1 MHLIISTTS
10 MIPIYEQI
18 ISEIKNLIRTGELK
32 ENDVLPS
39 VRSLA
44 RELKISALTVKKAYD
59 ELEKEGLIA
68 TVHGKGSYIS
78 FSNRNL
84 LAEEMRKE
92 LENDLELAVNKGR
105 KIGLSN
111 AEISDLFQMI
121 LEDTNVRN

>member
-18 ISEIKNLIRTGELK
+18 ITEIKNLIRKGELK

-59 ELEKEGLIA
+59 ELEKEGLVA
-68 TVHGKGSYIS
+68 TIHGKGSYIS

-92 LENDLELAVNKGR
+92 LENDLELAIAKGR
-105 KIGLSN
+105 KIGLSDE
-111 AEISDLFQMI
+111 EISDLFQMI
-121 LEDTNVRN
+121 LEETNA

>member
-18 ISEIKNLIRTGELK
+18 IEEIKNLIRKGELV

-59 ELEKEGLIA
+59 ELEKGGLIA
-68 TVHGKGSYIS
+68 SIDGKGSDIA
-78 FSNRNL
+78 FSNKNL
-84 LAEEMRKE
+84 LADEMRKE
-92 LENDLELAVNKGR
+92 LENDLELAIEKGR
-105 KIGLSN
+105 KIGLN
-111 AEISDLFQMI
+111 NEEINDLFQMI
-121 LEDTNVRN
+121 LEDTNA

>member
-18 ISEIKNLIRTGELK
+18 ITEIKNLIRKGELK

-59 ELEKEGLIA
+59 ELEKEGLVA
-68 TVHGKGSYIS
+68 TIHGKGSYIS

-84 LAEEMRKE
+84 LAEEMRNE
-92 LENDLELAVNKGR
+92 LENDLELAIAKGR
-105 KIGLSN
+105 KIGLSDE
-111 AEISDLFQMI
+111 EISDLFQMI

>member
-1 MHLIISTTS
+1 MHMIISTTS

-18 ISEIKNLIRTGELK
+18 IEEIKNLIRKGELK
-32 ENDVLPS
+32 ENDALPS

-44 RELKISALTVKKAYD
+44 RELKISALTVKDAYD

-68 TVHGKGSYIS
+68 TIHGKGSYIS

-92 LENDLELAVNKGR
+92 LENDLELSIAKGR
-105 KIGLSN
+105 KIGLSD

-121 LEDTNVRN
+121 LEDTNA

>member
-18 ISEIKNLIRTGELK
+18 ITEIKNLIRKGELK

-59 ELEKEGLIA
+59 ELEKEGLVA
-68 TVHGKGSYIS
+68 TIHGKGSYIS

-92 LENDLELAVNKGR
+92 LENDLELAIAKGR
-105 KIGLSN
+105 KIGLSDE
-111 AEISDLFQMI
+111 EISDLFQMI
-121 LEDTNVRN
+121 LEETNT